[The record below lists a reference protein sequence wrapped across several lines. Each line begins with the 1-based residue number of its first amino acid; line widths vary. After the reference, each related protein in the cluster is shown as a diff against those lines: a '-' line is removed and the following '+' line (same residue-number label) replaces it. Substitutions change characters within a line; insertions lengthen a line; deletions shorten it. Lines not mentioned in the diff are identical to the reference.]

1 MDTGKRPFHAGHRV
15 DLLCGG
21 KTYFDRLVDLIGTAR
36 YRIHLQVYIFESDQT
51 GELVLNALEK
61 AASRGIEV
69 FLLVDGFGS
78 FGFRRAIGNRLT
90 QAGIRFRY
98 FARLPLETLRQ
109 PARRLHVKVCV
120 ADGQRAI
127 IGGINISDKYR
138 GSDQVPPWLDS
149 AVFAEGPVCASIEQ
163 ECAKRFG
170 KPAISGAP
178 VFESIAA
185 DTQPGVHVRLS
196 TNDLPRGKRE
206 ISASYKRMFRSAQ
219 RELIIVNSYFLP
231 SYRLLRSIR
240 KAAKRG
246 CAVTVLVGS
255 VSDVPLVRAATRHLY
270 SRLLKSGVRVA
281 EYRTGILH
289 AKVCI
294 VDGRWLNLGSYNL
307 NHLSEFFS
315 VESNLEVLDSAFA
328 SECRSALMNVI
339 RDESVWVEAV
349 TTEGIRG
356 LLLRILDALAYRLL
370 RSTRHLFL
378 LFGRK
383 PPQAV
388 F

>member
-1 MDTGKRPFHAGHRV
+1 MNTGKRPFHAGHRV

-21 KTYFDRLVDLIGTAR
+21 KTYFDRLVDLIATAR

-51 GELVLNALEK
+51 GERVFRALEK
-61 AASRGIEV
+61 AVVRGVEV
-69 FLLVDGFGS
+69 YLLVDGFGS
-78 FGFRRAIGNRLT
+78 YGFRRAIGNRLS
-90 QAGIRFRY
+90 QAGFHFRF

-120 ADGQRAI
+120 VDGRGAM
-127 IGGINISDKYR
+127 IGGINIADKYR
-138 GSDQVPPWLDS
+138 GSEHVPAWLDYALYS
-149 AVFAEGPVCASIEQ
+149 EGPICATIERD
-163 ECAKRFG
+163 CARRFG
-170 KPAISGAP
+170 KLALSGIP
-178 VFESIAA
+178 IA
-185 DTQPGVHVRLS
+185 DSVDRNSHSGMLVRLS
-196 TNDLPRGKRE
+196 TNDLLRGKRE

-240 KAAKRG
+240 NAAKRG
-246 CAVTVLVGS
+246 CAVTVLVGA
-255 VSDVPLVRAATRHLY
+255 VSDVPLVRSATRHLY

-281 EYRTGILH
+281 EYRTSILH

-315 VESNLEVLDSAFA
+315 VELNLEVLDTELA
-328 SECRSALMNVI
+328 SVCRTELMNVI
-339 RDESVWVEAV
+339 RDESVWVEN
-349 TTEGIRG
+349 GSSDGLRG
-356 LLLRILDALAYRLL
+356 LSLRVLDAFAYRLL
-370 RSTRHLFL
+370 RSTRFLFL
-378 LFGRK
+378 LLGRK